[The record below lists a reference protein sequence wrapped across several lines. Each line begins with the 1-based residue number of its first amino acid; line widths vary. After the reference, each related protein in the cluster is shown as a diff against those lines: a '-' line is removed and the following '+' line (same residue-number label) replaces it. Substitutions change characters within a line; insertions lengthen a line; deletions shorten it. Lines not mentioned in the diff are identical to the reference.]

1 MEYGKPFISFYD
13 MEAVKYV
20 DKVEFCIVASLT

>member
-1 MEYGKPFISFYD
+1 MECSELFISFYNI
-13 MEAVKYV
+13 ETVKYV